1 VRWGISEP
9 FAGRWRVRVDALVT
23 DFEKVTLQDELD
35 VPARFF
41 ARWR

>member
-1 VRWGISEP
+1 VPIP

-23 DFEKVTLQDELD
+23 GFAKVTLQDELD

-41 ARWR
+41 VRRR